1 MYERYR
7 EQADRLRAEIVGF
20 AAELIRTPSP
30 SGAEEAVGT
39 LVVDRMRSLGFDEV
53 TVDEVGNVVGVIRGT
68 GAGQDLMFCSHMDT
82 AEPGDL
88 ERWEAPPHSG
98 MELDGDLLGLGAS
111 DSKGSL
117 ASQIYAAHLLR
128 AQGAPLS
135 GNVIVAAVVMAE
147 RSEGFGIAH
156 LFDRTLPS
164 RQLKPAL
171 VVMGD
176 PTGLDLFLGQ
186 RGRLEIEVMTIGRT
200 SHASAPWL
208 GVNAVYKM
216 TPVVEGLHD
225 LASSLPSHP
234 FLEKSS
240 LALTELSCTPARP
253 STIPDRCY
261 ASVDRHYLPNES
273 LDTILMQVQSLLNRV
288 SAKDPDFKGEARIRS
303 VQETAYTGLTK
314 EVPKIL
320 APFVT
325 SETHPLVAKAVGA
338 LEAQGHFPHFDK
350 WYYSTEGGYPAGILG
365 IPTIGYAPGEE
376 KYAHTPYDRVKID
389 YLVQCVAG
397 SAAIAQAIAGVE
409 GGQEE

>member
-1 MYERYR
+1 MYQRYR

-20 AAELIRTPSP
+20 AADLIRTPSL
-30 SGAEEAVGT
+30 SGSEEAVGA
-39 LVVDRMRSLGFDEV
+39 LVADRMRLLGFDEV
-53 TVDEVGNVVGVIRGT
+53 ITDEVGNVVGVIRGT
-68 GAGQDLMFCSHMDT
+68 GAGQDLLFCSHMDT
-82 AEPGDL
+82 PEPGELD
-88 ERWEAPPHSG
+88 RWEQDPHSAV
-98 MELDGDLLGLGAS
+98 EANGDLLGLGAA
-111 DSKGSL
+111 DSKGAL

-128 AQGAPLS
+128 SQGAKLS
-135 GNVIVAAVVMAE
+135 GNVIVAGVVMAE
-147 RSEGFGIAH
+147 RCEGFGIAH

-164 RQLKPAL
+164 RGLKPAL

-186 RGRLEIEVMTIGRT
+186 RGRMEIEVTTIGRT

-216 TPVVEGLHD
+216 TPVVEGLHE

-234 FLEKSS
+234 FLEKST

-253 STIPDRCY
+253 STIPDRCL
-261 ASVDRHYLPNES
+261 AALDRRYLPTES
-273 LDTILMQVQSLLNRV
+273 LDTILMQVQTLLNRV

-303 VQETAYTGLTK
+303 VQETAYTGLKK

-320 APFVT
+320 APFVM
-325 SETHPLVAKAVGA
+325 SESHPMVAQALGA
-338 LEAQGHFPHFDK
+338 LEALGQRPHFDK

-389 YLVQCVAG
+389 YLVNCVAG